1 MENNDPKFIDS
12 SGLAHTTGV
21 DGVDYPRWNWPHQKP
36 FQRARNAEQQLP
48 LIIYACIS
56 CSGSLSCRHR
66 NGAFPALEHLSR
78 CWRCNCCWGFMG
90 CPALHPTARMH
101 YGCIDACYMENASLF
116 VCWLPP
122 TIVCAPITRWMMQ
135 WVVMRAPFRIC
146 GIGTR

>member
-78 CWRCNCCWGFMG
+78 CSRCNCCWGFMG
-90 CPALHPTARMH
+90 VPPSIPQQ
-101 YGCIDACYMENASLF
+101 GCTTDASMLATWKMLPYLSVDF
-116 VCWLPP
+116 LPP
-122 TIVCAPITRWMMQ
+122 LCALP
-135 WVVMRAPFRIC
+135 
-146 GIGTR
+146 